1 MVQSS
6 PCLGGVA
13 LPGSMPAV
21 QAALPGTGR
30 AGQVCLPAPWRKGRR
45 SQRPKEWCLSYGTL
59 YGGGQSQAAAA
70 ADADAMRQCGAGPAI
85 APHGMVGPGGGRCAG
100 DGCGITFSDER
111 GDSSP
116 AAASSPTRR
125 SRRWI
130 RLRHSSRP
138 SDSYQ
143 PHGSAANFTLLP
155 EAAARVLIRPGAI
168 WAGQTSV
175 VEVKREKRGLSRYE
189 ALAIGPSQAPSERF
203 QTRSSVL

>member
-1 MVQSS
+1 M
-6 PCLGGVA
+6 
-13 LPGSMPAV
+13 
-21 QAALPGTGR
+21 
-30 AGQVCLPAPWRKGRR
+30 RR
-45 SQRPKEWCLSYGTL
+45 WAC
-59 YGGGQSQAAAA
+59 
-70 ADADAMRQCGAGPAI
+70 I

-143 PHGSAANFTLLP
+143 PHGLAANFTLLP

-175 VEVKREKRGLSRYE
+175 VEVKREKRGLSARRAVRSARHRSISAPVRAISDPFIGAVAVRLYNHLLCAPRESE
-189 ALAIGPSQAPSERF
+189 AARSEAVERAK
-203 QTRSSVL
+203 R